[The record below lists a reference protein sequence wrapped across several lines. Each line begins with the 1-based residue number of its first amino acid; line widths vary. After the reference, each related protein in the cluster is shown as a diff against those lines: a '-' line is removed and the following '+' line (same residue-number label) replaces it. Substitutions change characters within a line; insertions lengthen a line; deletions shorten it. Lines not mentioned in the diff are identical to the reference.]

1 MLLINEAITIEDQ
14 YLRFR
19 FVRSQGPGGQ
29 NVNKVNTK
37 AQLNFHLRSCLAIPE
52 AVKVRLAKLAGR
64 RMTDEGV
71 LILEC
76 DQFREQSRNRQAC
89 LDRLAELIRKA
100 LIIPKHRRPTR
111 PTRSS
116 KERRLIAKQ
125 RRSGIKS
132 LRRRAADQD

>member
-1 MLLINEAITIEDQ
+1 MLTINEAITIGEQ

-19 FVRSQGPGGQ
+19 FIRSQGPGGQ

-37 AQLNFHLRSCLAIPE
+37 AQLSFEMRPCPALPE
-52 AVKVRLAKLAGR
+52 GVKGRLAKLAGR
-64 RMTDEGV
+64 RMTDEGI

-76 DQFREQSRNRQAC
+76 DQYREQSRNRQAC
-89 LDRLAELIRKA
+89 LDRLAGLIQKA

-116 KERRLIAKQ
+116 KERRLNAKQ

-132 LRRRAADQD
+132 LRRRAVDRD